1 MHLYLIVQKEA
12 GDIDDALGSISIASY
27 WSVPKACM
35 QGLWPLSAMATQ
47 VERDVGEGR
56 KEGGRVGILASR

>member
-12 GDIDDALGSISIASY
+12 GDDDDALGSVASY

-35 QGLWPLSAMATQ
+35 QGLWPLCAMATQ

-56 KEGGRVGILASR
+56 KEGGRVDILAGR